1 MIKIQTIASGSKGNA
16 YVVSNGRSK
25 LLIECGIN
33 FDKIRQAMN
42 FETSDILGCLISH
55 EHGDHASGIKKML
68 QTTSINVYASEG
80 TLTALNIP
88 DRRKVVMADKKPQF
102 IAEWII
108 LPFRTEHDAAEPLGF
123 IIQSEGKRLVFIT
136 DSYYVRYKMPG
147 IDYLMIECNYAKDI
161 LEANVGAGAVHI
173 TQKKR
178 VLQSHFG
185 LENVKDFL
193 KANDLSKLREI
204 HLLHISDTNGDPQRF
219 KKEIQAM
226 TGIPV
231 IIGGASNE

>member
-42 FETSDILGCLISH
+42 FQTSDIAGCLISH

-80 TLTALNIP
+80 TLAALNVP
-88 DRRKVVMADKKPQF
+88 DGRKVVLVDKKPQF

-123 IIQSEGKRLVFIT
+123 IIQSEGQRLVFIT

-161 LEANVGAGAVHI
+161 LEANVGAGAVHV